1 MSSLVKVSLHD
12 ELGDFMKRKVW
23 ELRVT
28 SVAEAIHAINTMS
41 GGKLFKYL
49 SSEDNKSKEY
59 EVTVNNK
66 KLEVENN
73 LSDSEKIKES
83 ELMLRYESLETIDIS
98 PSISGS
104 GKNALGI
111 VLIVV
116 AVALIAT
123 GIGAAAGAAWATGI
137 TGTLGVSTTSLI
149 VAGLGLAAAGALIL
163 LSKPPKFE
171 PFGTIDQGQR
181 DSYLFN
187 GPLNTVSEG
196 GPVPI
201 GYGELIVGS
210 NVIAQSLQ
218 VKDFIIRNEEN
229 FNVSENGIVIIDKA
243 SQYDWAIGYVNNSDG
258 SGQFQSDLDEFT
270 YWNENVYKAG
280 RGYWRPDWDVYQR
293 LYWAKYFIYWYEV
306 QNQVSSIS
314 NITQFYSEIES

>member
-23 ELRVT
+23 ELKVT

-41 GGKLFKYL
+41 GGRLFKYL
-49 SSEDNKSKEY
+49 SSDENRSKEY

-83 ELMLRYESLETIDIS
+83 ELMLRYENLETVDIS

-111 VLIVV
+111 LLVVV

-123 GIGAAAGAAWATGI
+123 GIGAGAGGSIAIGSFS
-137 TGTLGVSTTSLI
+137 VSSSSLI

-293 LYWAKYFIYWYEV
+293 LYWAKYFIYWYEI